1 MKVKRICFLFYF
13 FLTACHFSPL
23 YNEEAV
29 KGVCVEP
36 IPEAGGAQM
45 QFYLKQ
51 YFPETSQCLYT
62 LKVSAPHTSISDKSI
77 SNKDFITMQQIKT
90 SVSYSLL
97 DQNKKVI
104 LKNSVSTKG
113 SSAVVINPYSTVVS
127 TEKTESNLNVI
138 LAEQIALHV
147 AAFLDREQQ

>member
-1 MKVKRICFLFYF
+1 
-13 FLTACHFSPL
+13 
-23 YNEEAV
+23 
-29 KGVCVEP
+29 
-36 IPEAGGAQM
+36 M